1 MEFGILFT
9 SHPNHATEPYP
20 HQDVHARV
28 TAEIQAADRLGYDT
42 AWVAEHHFSNQYGIM
57 PDVFTYLGYLAGR
70 TSRIRLGTAVVTV
83 PLYDPIRVVENMAFV
98 DILSDGRMVL
108 GLGSGYRPYEF
119 DGFGRDFDNR
129 RDVQEEAIDLILE
142 LLHRRRVSHKGAHFR
157 STIEGDFEIFPV
169 SRQQPH
175 PPLFMA
181 AGTERSMAYA
191 ARHGLGL
198 MLSTLPSFDTLARQ
212 IEFYRGHCAQAPASL
227 ARNAAHGKVDVARWV
242 YVAET
247 DAEAKAHSAEGIIRH
262 LTHFMGSA
270 TAGYLGNV
278 SEKERGARLDYDELA
293 ATTLLH
299 GSPQT
304 VITRLRQL
312 RDKTGLT
319 SLLLHYPPYYGHDKA
334 MRSLRLFAERVMP
347 EFRQA

>member
-1 MEFGILFT
+1 M
-9 SHPNHATEPYP
+9 
-20 HQDVHARV
+20 
-28 TAEIQAADRLGYDT
+28 
-42 AWVAEHHFSNQYGIM
+42 
-57 PDVFTYLGYLAGR
+57 
-70 TSRIRLGTAVVTV
+70 
-83 PLYDPIRVVENMAFV
+83 
-98 DILSDGRMVL
+98 L

-119 DGFGRDFDNR
+119 DGFGRDFDAR
-129 RDVQEEAIDLILE
+129 RDVQEEAIELILT
-142 LLHRRRVSHKGAHFR
+142 LLHERRVSHKGTHFR
-157 STIEGDFEIFPV
+157 STIDGEFEIFPV

-191 ARHGLGL
+191 ARHGFGL

-212 IEFYRGHCAQAPASL
+212 IEFYRRHCAEAPAHL
-227 ARNAAHGKVDVARWV
+227 AANPAHHKVDVARWV

-247 DAEAKAHSAEGIIRH
+247 DAEAKRDSEAGIIRH
-262 LTHFMGSA
+262 LTHFLSGA

-278 SEKERGARLDYDELA
+278 SEKDRGVKLDYDELA

-299 GSPQT
+299 GSPET
-304 VITRLRQL
+304 VTRRLREL

-319 SLLLHYPPYYGHDKA
+319 SLLLHYPPYYGHEKA

-347 EFRQA
+347 EFRRA